1 MDIEGK
7 YTLPNGEVLEVHV
20 NVAVNTWKD
29 GSWLGFH
36 ECSAEEFRYAMQIM
50 EAEGAIN
57 FEPKERKVD
66 E

>member
-1 MDIEGK
+1 MNIEGK

-20 NVAVNTWKD
+20 NVAVNAWKD
-29 GSWLGFH
+29 GRWLGFH
-36 ECSAEEFRYAMQIM
+36 ECSGEDFRYAMAVLSKDGDIT
-50 EAEGAIN
+50 

>member
-1 MDIEGK
+1 MNIEGK

-29 GSWLGFH
+29 GEWRGFH
-36 ECSAEEFRYAMQIM
+36 ECSVEEFWLCMKVM
-50 EAEGAIN
+50 EKDGVIT
-57 FEPKERKVD
+57 FKPKERKVD

>member
-29 GSWLGFH
+29 GEWKGFT
-36 ECSAEEFRYAMQIM
+36 ECSLDEFFNALHILR
-50 EAEGAIN
+50 EDGPVT